1 MSNEDEKAGN
11 NQSDPGLNNQNNS
24 TDQNV
29 PLGDNEDQ
37 KNDQKAGQKKGQKK
51 DQKKDQK
58 TGKQEMLT
66 IEEHKKNLN
75 VSAPVFAAVIQAK
88 GWASG
93 KRVPVEVFDKAVKDF
108 LGAPMDG
115 VMEDIP
121 TIEEHQKKLKID
133 APVLEAVIKA
143 KGWRLN
149 SKVPEEA
156 LTEAVKEYLD
166 ALKKEGGK

>member
-1 MSNEDEKAGN
+1 MSNENEKAGN
-11 NQSDPGLNNQNNS
+11 NQNDPGLSNQNIPAN
-24 TDQNV
+24 QNV
-29 PLGDNEDQ
+29 PPGDSNGQNADE
-37 KNDQKAGQKKGQKK
+37 KADQKAGQKKNQKEAK
-51 DQKKDQK
+51 PE
-58 TGKQEMLT
+58 TAT
-66 IEEHKKNLN
+66 IEEHRKNLN

-93 KRVPVEVFDKAVKDF
+93 KKVPVEVFEKAVKDF

-115 VMEDIP
+115 VREDILA
-121 TIEEHQKKLKID
+121 IEEHQKKLKID

-149 SKVPEEA
+149 SKVPEED

-166 ALKKEGGK
+166 AHKKGGK

>member
-1 MSNEDEKAGN
+1 MSNENEKAGN
-11 NQSDPGLNNQNNS
+11 NQSDPGLNNQNDPAN
-24 TDQNV
+24 QNV
-29 PLGDNEDQ
+29 PPGDS
-37 KNDQKAGQKKGQKK
+37 KDQKA

-58 TGKQEMLT
+58 TGKKEMPT
-66 IEEHKKNLN
+66 IEEHKINLN

-115 VMEDIP
+115 ILP
-121 TIEEHQKKLKID
+121 TVEEHQKKLKID
-133 APVLEAVIKA
+133 KPTFEAVLKA

-149 SKVPEEA
+149 SRVSETA
-156 LTEAVKEYLD
+156 LTEAVKEYKAKGD
-166 ALKKEGGK
+166 K